1 MKLPCRKAESLAC
14 LLLVLTSV
22 FVAISFLPQAKG
34 ASAVISMLPTNGY
47 VGTVVQFVANISTAN
62 GTYQILWD
70 NYALTA
76 NASAT
81 GNSVNASFAVP
92 FTTSGDHN
100 VTIVDWAN
108 GENATTIFT
117 VYTSYSIQVLQPPIP
132 PALKQE
138 GDSFQIFLNM
148 TGGEQGKTNAANVTV
163 VAPNNAFYTS
173 LESITTGNDGNGN
186 LTVNY
191 PEDFSTGANT
201 ALTGVYNFLF
211 NGTIAS
217 GAFSAGLTNSS
228 EYHRNQAVD
237 IKAVYAPGENVNLT
251 ISGSVMNYSET
262 LTADTAG
269 IIHYVNP
276 TVLSNA
282 SIGVYVVNLTSVS
295 GLTNKSPPDVQ
306 SFTVP
311 GFNVSVITKNL
322 AGEIAQNVPVT
333 VYENS
338 NLLYNVT
345 SDVNGSIILNLEVG
359 NYVVNASF
367 RNSELGR
374 IVIFV
379 NEAST
384 SFVLPCNLID
394 LRITVMD
401 EDGFLIPG
409 VQLVFA
415 EGNQTAIVDTFT
427 DINGT
432 LTIYSLVPM
441 VNGVLIG
448 YTLNASRYGTQFNAT
463 ANLHLPIAAFFDV
476 TIVCPKMNL
485 QINVTDGNGQPIGNA
500 NVNASERQGGLFYSG
515 VTSADGTVTLPCT
528 LGRYLLQV
536 YSGDIELNETT
547 VDLNVTTV
555 NVTINCQLYGL
566 NVAIKVVDYFGQPI
580 QNVNVTLQRTGYQ
593 NSSLTGADGLVTFKN
608 VVGGDLNWTL
618 RLSGQSQPS
627 AENVAQVS
635 SSTTIDVRL
644 DQYILLAGLLV
655 GTGQLV
661 TLILIVSIVV
671 FVLSLEIYRRRRVK
685 PKESES

>member
-1 MKLPCRKAESLAC
+1 MKLPWRKAESLAC

-22 FVAISFLPQAKG
+22 FVAISFLPQAEG
-34 ASAVISMLPTNGY
+34 STAVISMIPTNGN
-47 VGTVVQFVANISTAN
+47 VGQVVQFVANISTAN

-100 VTIVDWAN
+100 VTIVDWTK

-117 VYTSYSIQVLQPPIP
+117 VYTAYSIQALQPPIP
-132 PALKQE
+132 PTLKQE

-173 LESITTGNDGNGN
+173 LENITTGNDGNGN

-201 ALTGVYNFLF
+201 AFVGVYKFLF
-211 NGTIAS
+211 NGTFAS
-217 GAFSAGLTNSS
+217 GTFYAGLTNSS
-228 EYHRNQAVD
+228 QYHRNQAVD
-237 IKAVYAPGENVNLT
+237 VKAVYAPGENVNLT
-251 ISGSVMNYSET
+251 ISGGVMNFSET

-269 IIHYVNP
+269 IIYYVNP

-295 GLTNKSPPDVQ
+295 GPTKKSPPDVQ

-311 GFNVSVITKNL
+311 GFNASVITKNL
-322 AGEIAQNVPVT
+322 AGEVAQNVPVT

-345 SDVNGSIILNLEVG
+345 SDVNGSIILNLEIG
-359 NYVVNASF
+359 NYVVNATY

-374 IVIFV
+374 ILIFV
-379 NEAST
+379 NEANT
-384 SFVLPCNLID
+384 SFVLPCNLTD
-394 LRITVMD
+394 LKITVMD
-401 EDGFLIPG
+401 EDGFLIPEIE
-409 VQLVFA
+409 LKFA
-415 EGNQTAIVDTFT
+415 EGNQTAIVDTT
-427 DINGT
+427 TAINGT

-441 VNGVLIG
+441 VNGVPIG
-448 YTLNASRYGTQFNAT
+448 YTLNASRYGTQFNTT
-463 ANLHLPIAAFFDV
+463 ANLHLPIAAFFNV

-485 QINVTDGNGQPIGNA
+485 QINVTDGSGQPIGNA

-515 VTSADGTVTLPCT
+515 VTSADGTVALRST

-536 YSGDIELNETT
+536 YSGGIELNETT

-555 NVTINCQLYGL
+555 NVTIDCQLYGL

-608 VVGGDLNWTL
+608 VVGGNLNWTL

-627 AENVAQVS
+627 VEDVAQVS

-644 DQYILLAGLLV
+644 DQYILLAGMLV

-661 TLILIVSIVV
+661 TLILIVAIVV